1 LKKKCISS
9 APSFVY
15 KSKTIFNKEENYMF
29 GYEFFYGYWWIFPLI
44 MIIFCIF
51 FMRRGCGRMM
61 CGFGSHN
68 GDIPQNG
75 TGESG
80 LEILAKRFAQGD
92 ISKDEYEEKKR
103 KLTNR

>member
-1 LKKKCISS
+1 
-9 APSFVY
+9 
-15 KSKTIFNKEENYMF
+15 
-29 GYEFFYGYWWIFPLI
+29 
-44 MIIFCIF
+44 
-51 FMRRGCGRMM
+51 MM